1 MAMQG
6 SGAISLAQIQTEH
19 GGSNPISLNEY
30 YKDAGYANFDGTGV
44 PAFSPNNNIP
54 TSGNIQFS
62 DFLGSKGII
71 TRTITSSTT
80 NYNLRNDLVNSGL
93 WNGSEAI
100 AVHLVISSGIYV
112 YGSTNVAAIT
122 ALLTTSSI
130 LSIHNSGTIR
140 GKGGNRGAG
149 GLANTSAN
157 PGSAGSAGYEAIQ
170 LQNISGVVIRNY
182 GSIQGGGG
190 GGGGGGGARLH
201 GSQLENDEES
211 GGQECVGGNSYH
223 GGLGG
228 YGASYLSQTSAAT
241 TGAPSYYQN
250 VGGSAGPSGR
260 GGNGGSYGA
269 AGAGGAG
276 GGGSGCNATNGG
288 GGTGGAAGKAIRHV
302 GGVLAQT
309 IAVTGTIN
317 GATA

>member
-6 SGAISLAQIQTEH
+6 SGGITLAQIQAEH

-30 YKDAGYANFDGTGV
+30 YRDASYANFDGTGV
-44 PAFSPNNNIP
+44 PAFAPNNNIP
-54 TSGNIQFS
+54 PSGAIHFS
-62 DFLGSKGII
+62 NFHGSKGII
-71 TRTITSSTT
+71 TRTITGSTT

-100 AVHLVISSGIYV
+100 AVHLVINSGVFV

-149 GLANTSAN
+149 GLVN
-157 PGSAGSAGYEAIQ
+157 PSPNNGSAGSTGYEAIA
-170 LQNISGVVIRNY
+170 LQNIAGVVIRNY
-182 GSIQGGGG
+182 GNIQGGGG

-201 GSQLENDEES
+201 GSYNGTDSEGEP
-211 GGQECVGGNSYH
+211 ECVGGNNYH

-228 YGASYLSQTSAAT
+228 YGASYLSQTSAAAA
-241 TGAPSYYQN
+241 GAPSYYQF
-250 VGGSAGPSGR
+250 VGGSAGPAGR
-260 GGNGGSYGA
+260 GGNGGGYGA
-269 AGAGGAG
+269 AGAAGQAGGAT
-276 GGGSGCNATNGG
+276 GCGASNGG
-288 GGTGGAAGKAIRHV
+288 GGAGGAAGKAIRHV
-302 GGVLAQT
+302 GGVLAQH